1 MSYGKTRTYVDH
13 RWATGR
19 IPAPLA
25 LDRSDPGPV
34 QVTVTPDQKFA
45 YVANDGR
52 GSVQKIDLV
61 SNHIVKTIR
70 SLPTREAT
78 AWPSG
83 QGAS

>member
-1 MSYGKTRTYVDH
+1 MSKEFELWENEDLR
-13 RWATGR
+13 
-19 IPAPLA
+19 
-25 LDRSDPGPV
+25 RS
-34 QVTVTPDQKFA
+34 KFA

-83 QGAS
+83 QEAS